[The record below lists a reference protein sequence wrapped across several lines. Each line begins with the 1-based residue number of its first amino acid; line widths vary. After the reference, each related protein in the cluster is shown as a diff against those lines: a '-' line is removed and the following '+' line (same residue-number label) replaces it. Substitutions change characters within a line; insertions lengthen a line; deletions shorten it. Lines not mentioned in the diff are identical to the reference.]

1 MIHCS
6 VPHSS
11 SARTAHP
18 GWRKDFGRALSICLI
33 VSSNVSNREGTSSM
47 VHLTFLPL
55 PHMAQHNWIPQV
67 TNHSLLRGA
76 QIFVESNS
84 YLFSKIVM
92 MWFLALILMMCILSL
107 MNTNLLDG

>member
-1 MIHCS
+1 MIHCSVHCS

-47 VHLTFLPL
+47 VHLTFLSL
-55 PHMAQHNWIPQV
+55 PHHMAQHNWIPQV
-67 TNHSLLRGA
+67 TNRSLLRGA
-76 QIFVESNS
+76 RVFVESNS
-84 YLFSKIVM
+84 YLF
-92 MWFLALILMMCILSL
+92 FP
-107 MNTNLLDG
+107 T

>member
-1 MIHCS
+1 MIHCSVHCS

-67 TNHSLLRGA
+67 TNRSLLRG
-76 QIFVESNS
+76 
-84 YLFSKIVM
+84 
-92 MWFLALILMMCILSL
+92 
-107 MNTNLLDG
+107 T